1 MKLGGVEDF
10 GFNLAK
16 FLQEEG
22 DLQQIWDTI
31 DENGNHIFFG
41 ANDSN

>member
-31 DENGNHIFFG
+31 DENGNHIFFWCK
-41 ANDSN
+41 